1 MQVGLGPAKGKDFC
15 TSIGPWL
22 VTADELEDA
31 PTPTGSSTWTARS
44 RSTASVVGRDRLSHM
59 GWTFATMIAYA
70 SRDSLVVPGD
80 LLASGTTGGGGCLA
94 ELWGRTGRQEPPPL
108 EPGDVVSITVDRLG
122 TLTNMVVEGRPV
134 PGRSPRSDPPCWGR
148 ESRQLMFEYF
158 PGNYIWNL
166 GVVATLNSGGTIDE
180 VDRACRPIRE
190 LAAQGSDVGTRSSW
204 PRGARSPTRSRSRP
218 PRRRRTGHLRTA
230 GQKYLRAAAY
240 LCQAERMLSNSSP
253 DRVPTYQH
261 CLELMEKS
269 FELIDPATTRVQVP
283 FEGTTLPAYF
293 TNAST
298 DGAPVPT
305 MIMWNGL
312 DSTKEH
318 MYTSGWPSEM
328 AARGISV
335 LQVDCPGSGEA
346 LRLQGLTSRVE
357 TEDWAKACVDYLQT
371 RSDVRQDRI
380 GLVGWSLG
388 GYYVPRAAAFEKRL
402 ALAVAWGAN
411 HNWGEVQKKRLER
424 EGENPV
430 PHYWEH
436 VLWVWG
442 ETDLDTFIRKAERV
456 NLNGVVDKITC
467 PFLITH
473 GSNDRQIN
481 VAVRAPVVRA
491 GGQRPEEGPAH
502 LHPRRGGD
510 RALRAGP
517 PAARRRLHR
526 RLDRGHLRRA

>member
-1 MQVGLGPAKGKDFC
+1 
-15 TSIGPWL
+15 
-22 VTADELEDA
+22 
-31 PTPTGSSTWTARS
+31 
-44 RSTASVVGRDRLSHM
+44 
-59 GWTFATMIAYA
+59 
-70 SRDSLVVPGD
+70 
-80 LLASGTTGGGGCLA
+80 
-94 ELWGRTGRQEPPPL
+94 
-108 EPGDVVSITVDRLG
+108 
-122 TLTNMVVEGRPV
+122 
-134 PGRSPRSDPPCWGR
+134 
-148 ESRQLMFEYF
+148 MFEYF

-190 LAAQGSDVGTRSSW
+190 LAQQGSDVGTQEFMTSW
-204 PRGARSPTRSRSRP
+204 
-218 PRRRRTGHLRTA
+218 RRVADQIEEQALEAEKAGHLRTA
-230 GQKYLRAAAY
+230 GQKYFRAAAY

-261 CLELMEKS
+261 LLALMEKS
-269 FELIDPATTRVQVP
+269 FELVDPATSRVEIP
-283 FEGTTLPAYF
+283 FEGTSLPAYF
-293 TNAST
+293 TNASR
-298 DGAPVPT
+298 DGEPVPV

-318 MYTSGWPSEM
+318 MYTSGWPAEM

-357 TEDWAKACVDYLQT
+357 TEEWARAIVDYLET
-371 RSDVRQDRI
+371 RSDVRLDRI

-442 ETDLDTFIRKAERV
+442 ETDLDTFIEKAGRI
-456 NLNGVVDKITC
+456 NLNGVVEQITC
-467 PFLITH
+467 PLLITH
-473 GSNDRQIN
+473 GEGDRQIN
-481 VAVRAPVVRA
+481 VAYAHQSFEQAVNTPRKELRIFT
-491 GGQRPEEGPAH
+491 PEEGGTEHCGLDH
-502 LHPRRGGD
+502 LPHV
-510 RALRAGP
+510 
-517 PAARRRLHR
+517 AAFTADWIEDTLAD
-526 RLDRGHLRRA
+526 LDAATKESR